1 MNKMKKMKKVI
12 FSILSIVVV
21 LVILVFSLRI
31 YNDYKCKDTNA
42 LKSPEYYK
50 DVTNISLYP
59 TDIDGVDVTYVD
71 EGRMQ
76 GFRFVPKEKSH
87 KGLVICFGGS
97 EGSPNFETAKR
108 LAEEGYETFALFM
121 FGMKNQ
127 EQTLRKIPL
136 EQFEDVID
144 YINKNIKDNKP
155 ISVLGAS
162 KGAEYALNLASKY
175 SEIDNLILIAP
186 SSYNFA
192 GLDFKDYGS
201 SWTYKGKELPYID
214 IKKSSFSSFLKNI
227 IVPTIIKSPI
237 SYKETYKS
245 AIEQDS
251 SSQEKLIPVKNVKAN
266 ILMIAGEDDLMWD
279 SFAMAKKIKDQNP
292 KAKIY
297 SYKGAG
303 HIFAGNGVLNLGKI
317 RIATGGT
324 TESNDKAESESRK
337 TIDAFLKEN
346 HK

>member
-1 MNKMKKMKKVI
+1 MKKIFFRIFLIVI
-12 FSILSIVVV
+12 ILVV
-21 LVILVFSLRI
+21 LVFILRI
-31 YNDYKCKDTNA
+31 YNDYKYKDTNA
-42 LKSPEYYK
+42 LKSPEYYN

-97 EGSPNFETAKR
+97 DGGPNFETAKR

-121 FGMKNQ
+121 YGMKNQ
-127 EQTLRKIPL
+127 EQTLAKIPL
-136 EQFEDVID
+136 EQFEDVIS
-144 YINKNIKDNKP
+144 YINENIKDNKP

-162 KGAEYALNLASKY
+162 KGAEYALNLAGKY
-175 SEIDNLILIAP
+175 PEIDNLILMAL

-201 SWTYKGKELPYID
+201 SWTYKGEELPYID
-214 IKKSSFSSFLKNI
+214 IKKSSFNAFLKNI
-227 IVPTIIKSPI
+227 IVPAIIKSPI
-237 SYKETYKS
+237 SYKETYNS
-245 AIEQDS
+245 AIEEDP
-251 SSQEKLIPVKNVKAN
+251 SSQEKLIPVEDIKAN
-266 ILMIAGEDDLMWD
+266 ILMIVGEDDLMWD
-279 SFAMAKKIKDQNP
+279 SLAMANKIKEQNP
-292 KAKIY
+292 EAKIY

-324 TESNDKAESESRK
+324 TESNKKKKSESRK
-337 TIDAFLKEN
+337 TIDDFLKEN

>member
-1 MNKMKKMKKVI
+1 MKKMKKIFFGI
-12 FSILSIVVV
+12 FSVIIILVV
-21 LVILVFSLRI
+21 LVFSLRI
-31 YNDYKCKDTNA
+31 YNDHKYKDTNN
-42 LKSPEYYK
+42 LKLPEYYK
-50 DVTNISLYP
+50 DVTDISLYP

-76 GFRFVPKEKSH
+76 GFRFVPKEKLH

-97 EGSPNFETAKR
+97 DGSPNFDNAKR

-121 FGMKNQ
+121 YGMKNQ

-136 EQFEDVID
+136 EQFEDVIN
-144 YINKNIKDNKP
+144 YINKNVKDNKP
-155 ISVLGAS
+155 ISILAAS
-162 KGAEYALNLASKY
+162 KGSEYALNLASKY
-175 SEIDNLILIAP
+175 HEIDNLVLIAP

-192 GLDFKDYGS
+192 GLDFKEYAS

-214 IKKSSFSSFLKNI
+214 IKKSSLKSFLKNV
-227 IVPTIIKSPI
+227 IVPAIIKSPI
-237 SYKETYKS
+237 SFKDTYNS
-245 AIEQDS
+245 AIEKDS
-251 SSQEKLIPVKNVKAN
+251 SSHEKLIPAKDVKAN
-266 ILMIAGEDDLMWD
+266 ILMIVGEDDLMWD
-279 SFAMAKKIKDQNP
+279 SLAMANKIKEENP

-303 HIFAGNGVLNLGKI
+303 HIFAGNGIINIKNE

-324 TESNDKAESESRK
+324 AEGNKKAKIESIKA
-337 TIDAFLKEN
+337 IDAFLKEN

>member
-1 MNKMKKMKKVI
+1 MKKIFFRI
-12 FSILSIVVV
+12 FSIVIILLV
-21 LVILVFSLRI
+21 LVFILRI
-31 YNDYKCKDTNA
+31 YNDHKYKDTNA
-42 LKSPEYYK
+42 LNFPEYYK

-59 TDIDGVDVTYVD
+59 KDIDGVDVTYVD

-87 KGLVICFGGS
+87 KGIVICFGGS
-97 EGSPNFETAKR
+97 EGSPNFENAKR
-108 LAEEGYETFALFM
+108 LAKDGYETLALFM

-136 EQFEDVID
+136 EQFEDVIN

-175 SEIDNLILIAP
+175 PEIDNLILISP

-214 IKKSSFSSFLKNI
+214 IRKSSFKSFLKNV
-227 IVPTIIKSPI
+227 IVPNIIKSPI

-245 AIEQDS
+245 AIEKDS
-251 SSQEKLIPVKNVKAN
+251 LSQEKLISVKNVKAN

-279 SFAMAKKIKDQNP
+279 SLAMAKKIKDQNP
-292 KAKIY
+292 NAKVY

-324 TESNDKAESESRK
+324 IEGNEKARSESRK

>member
-1 MNKMKKMKKVI
+1 MKKIFFRI
-12 FSILSIVVV
+12 FSIVIILVV
-21 LVILVFSLRI
+21 LVFIIRI
-31 YNDYKCKDTNA
+31 YNDHKNKDINV
-42 LKSPEYYK
+42 LNFPEYYK

-59 TDIDGVDVTYVD
+59 TDIDGVYVTYVD
-71 EGRMQ
+71 EGGMQ

-87 KGLVICFGGS
+87 KGFVVCFGGS

-108 LAEEGYETFALFM
+108 LAEDGYETFALFM
-121 FGMKNQ
+121 YGMKNQ
-127 EQTLRKIPL
+127 QETLRKIPL
-136 EQFEDVID
+136 EQFEDVIS
-144 YINKNIKDNKP
+144 YINKNVKDNKP

-175 SEIDNLILIAP
+175 PEIDNLILISP

-214 IKKSSFSSFLKNI
+214 IKKSSFNSFLKNI
-227 IVPTIIKSPI
+227 IVPAIIKSPI
-237 SYKETYKS
+237 SFKETYNS
-245 AIEQDS
+245 AIEKDS
-251 SSQEKLIPVKNVKAN
+251 SSQEKLIPVKNIKAN

-279 SFAMAKKIKDQNP
+279 SLAMANKIKEQNP
-292 KAKIY
+292 NAKIY

-324 TESNDKAESESRK
+324 IEGNEKARSESRK

>member
-1 MNKMKKMKKVI
+1 MKKVFFRI
-12 FSILSIVVV
+12 FFVV
-21 LVILVFSLRI
+21 IIIIALVFILRI
-31 YNDYKCKDTNA
+31 YNDKKYKDINTLNF
-42 LKSPEYYK
+42 PEYYK

-71 EGRMQ
+71 EGKMQ

-87 KGLVICFGGS
+87 KGLVICYGGS
-97 EGSPNFETAKR
+97 EGSPNFENAEILAK
-108 LAEEGYETFALFM
+108 EGYETFALFM

-136 EQFEDVID
+136 EQFEDVIN

-175 SEIDNLILIAP
+175 PEIDNLILIAP
-186 SSYNFA
+186 SAYNFA

-214 IKKSSFSSFLKNI
+214 IKKSSFNSFLKNI
-227 IVPTIIKSPI
+227 LVPAIIKSPI
-237 SYKETYKS
+237 SFKDTYNS
-245 AIEQDS
+245 AIEKDS

-279 SFAMAKKIKDQNP
+279 SLAMAKKIKDQNP
-292 KAKIY
+292 NAKIY
-297 SYKGAG
+297 PYKGAG

-317 RIATGGT
+317 IIATGGT
-324 TESNDKAESESRK
+324 TEGNEKARSESRK

>member
-1 MNKMKKMKKVI
+1 MKKIFFRIFLIVI
-12 FSILSIVVV
+12 ILVV
-21 LVILVFSLRI
+21 LVFIIRI
-31 YNDYKCKDTNA
+31 YNDHKNKDINV
-42 LKSPEYYK
+42 LNFPEYYK

-71 EGRMQ
+71 EGGMQ

-87 KGLVICFGGS
+87 KGLVVCFGGS

-121 FGMKNQ
+121 YGMKNQ
-127 EQTLRKIPL
+127 QQTLRKIPL
-136 EQFEDVID
+136 EQFEDVIS
-144 YINKNIKDNKP
+144 YINKNVKDNKP

-175 SEIDNLILIAP
+175 PEIDNLILISP

-214 IKKSSFSSFLKNI
+214 IKKSSFNSFLKNI
-227 IVPTIIKSPI
+227 ILPYIIKSPI
-237 SYKETYKS
+237 SYKETYNS
-245 AIEQDS
+245 AIDEDS
-251 SSQEKLIPVKNVKAN
+251 TSQEKLIPIKNVKAN
-266 ILMIAGEDDLMWD
+266 ILMIVGEDDMMWD
-279 SFAMAKKIKDQNP
+279 SLAMANKIKEQNL

-303 HIFAGNGVLNLGKI
+303 HIFAGNGILNLGKV
-317 RIATGGT
+317 RIVTGGT
-324 TESNDKAESESRK
+324 IEGNEKARIESRK
-337 TIDAFLKEN
+337 IKR
-346 HK
+346 KS

>member
-1 MNKMKKMKKVI
+1 MKKIFFRI
-12 FSILSIVVV
+12 FSVVIILLV
-21 LVILVFSLRI
+21 LVFILRT
-31 YNDYKCKDTNA
+31 YNDQKYKDINA
-42 LKSPEYYK
+42 LKLPEYYK

-59 TDIDGVDVTYVD
+59 TDIDGVDVTYVY

-76 GFRFVPKEKSH
+76 GFRFVPKEKLH
-87 KGLVICFGGS
+87 NGLVICFGGS
-97 EGSPNFETAKR
+97 DGSPNFETAKR

-121 FGMKNQ
+121 YGMKNQ

-136 EQFEDVID
+136 EQFEDAIS

-175 SEIDNLILIAP
+175 PEIDNLILIAP

-201 SWTYKGKELPYID
+201 SWTYKGEELPYIN

-227 IVPTIIKSPI
+227 IVPAIIKSPI
-237 SYKETYKS
+237 SFKETYNS
-245 AIEQDS
+245 AIEKDS
-251 SSQEKLIPVKNVKAN
+251 TSQEKLIPVKDVKAN
-266 ILMIAGEDDLMWD
+266 ILIIAGEDDLMWD
-279 SFAMAKKIKDQNP
+279 SFGMANKIKEQNS

-303 HIFAGNGVLNLGKI
+303 HIFAGNGILDLEKI
-317 RIATGGT
+317 RVATGGT
-324 TESNDKAESESRK
+324 AESNEKAKSESRK
-337 TIDAFLKEN
+337 IIDAFLKEN

>member
-1 MNKMKKMKKVI
+1 MKKKFFRI
-12 FSILSIVVV
+12 FSIVIILVV
-21 LVILVFSLRI
+21 LVFILRI
-31 YNDYKCKDTNA
+31 YNDHKYKDNNA
-42 LKSPEYYK
+42 LKFPEYFK

-59 TDIDGVDVTYVD
+59 TDIDGVNVTYVD

-97 EGSPNFETAKR
+97 EGSPNFENAELLAK
-108 LAEEGYETFALFM
+108 EGYETLALFM

-136 EQFEDVID
+136 EQFEDVIG
-144 YINKNIKDNKP
+144 YINRNIKDSKP

-175 SEIDNLILIAP
+175 PEIDNLILMAP

-201 SWTYKGKELPYID
+201 SWTYKGEELPYID
-214 IKKSSFSSFLKNI
+214 IKKSSFNSFLKNI
-227 IVPTIIKSPI
+227 IVPAIIKSPI
-237 SYKETYKS
+237 SFKETYNS
-245 AIEQDS
+245 AIEKDS
-251 SSQEKLIPVKNVKAN
+251 SSREKLIPVKNIKAN

-279 SFAMAKKIKDQNP
+279 SLAMANKIKEQNP

-303 HIFAGNGVLNLGKI
+303 HIFAGNGILDLGKI
-317 RIATGGT
+317 IVATGGT
-324 TESNDKAESESRK
+324 AEGNEKARSESRK
-337 TIDAFLKEN
+337 AIDAFLKEN

>member
-1 MNKMKKMKKVI
+1 MKKIFFRI
-12 FSILSIVVV
+12 FSI
-21 LVILVFSLRI
+21 VIILLALVFILRI
-31 YNDYKCKDTNA
+31 YNDHKYKDTNA
-42 LKSPEYYK
+42 LNFPEYYK

-59 TDIDGVDVTYVD
+59 KDIDGVDVTYVD

-87 KGLVICFGGS
+87 KGIVICFGGS
-97 EGSPNFETAKR
+97 EGSPNFENAKR
-108 LAEEGYETFALFM
+108 LAKDGYETLALFM

-136 EQFEDVID
+136 EQFEDVIN

-175 SEIDNLILIAP
+175 PEIDNLILISP

-214 IKKSSFSSFLKNI
+214 IKKSSFKSFLKNV
-227 IVPTIIKSPI
+227 IVPNIIKSPI

-245 AIEQDS
+245 AIEKDS
-251 SSQEKLIPVKNVKAN
+251 LSQEKLISVKNVKAN

-279 SFAMAKKIKDQNP
+279 SLAMAKKIKDQNP
-292 KAKIY
+292 NAKFY

-324 TESNDKAESESRK
+324 IEGNEKARSESRK

>member
-1 MNKMKKMKKVI
+1 MKKIFFRI
-12 FSILSIVVV
+12 FSIVIILVV
-21 LVILVFSLRI
+21 LVFILRI
-31 YNDYKCKDTNA
+31 YNDHNYKDNNA
-42 LKSPEYYK
+42 FKFPEYYK

-76 GFRFVPKEKSH
+76 GFRFVPKEKLH

-97 EGSPNFETAKR
+97 DGGPNFETAKR
-108 LAEEGYETFALFM
+108 LTEEGYETFALFM

-136 EQFEDVID
+136 EQFEDVIS

-155 ISVLGAS
+155 ISVVAAS

-175 SEIDNLILIAP
+175 SEIDNLILMAP

-201 SWTYKGKELPYID
+201 SWTYKGEELPYID
-214 IKKSSFSSFLKNI
+214 IKKSSFNSFLKNI
-227 IVPTIIKSPI
+227 IVPSIIKSPI
-237 SYKETYKS
+237 SFKETYNS
-245 AIEQDS
+245 AIEKDS
-251 SSQEKLIPVKNVKAN
+251 TSKEKLIPAKDVKAN
-266 ILMIAGEDDLMWD
+266 ILMIVGEDDMMWD
-279 SFAMAKKIKDQNP
+279 SLAMANKIKEQNP

-303 HIFAGNGVLNLGKI
+303 HIFAGNGILDLGKI
-317 RIATGGT
+317 RVATGGT
-324 TESNDKAESESRK
+324 AESNDKAKSESRK
-337 TIDAFLKEN
+337 TIDDFLKEN

>member
-1 MNKMKKMKKVI
+1 MKKIFFRI
-12 FSILSIVVV
+12 FSIVIILVV
-21 LVILVFSLRI
+21 LVFILRI
-31 YNDYKCKDTNA
+31 YNDHKYKDNNA
-42 LKSPEYYK
+42 LKFPEYYK

-76 GFRFVPKEKSH
+76 GFRFLPKEKSH

-97 EGSPNFETAKR
+97 EGSPNFENAELLAK
-108 LAEEGYETFALFM
+108 EGYETLALFM

-136 EQFEDVID
+136 EQFEDAIS

-162 KGAEYALNLASKY
+162 KGAEYALNLACKY
-175 SEIDNLILIAP
+175 PEIDNLILIAP

-201 SWTYKGKELPYID
+201 SWTYKGEELPYIN

-227 IVPTIIKSPI
+227 IVPAIIKSPI
-237 SYKETYKS
+237 SFKETYNS
-245 AIEQDS
+245 AIEKDS
-251 SSQEKLIPVKNVKAN
+251 TSQEKLIPVKDVKAN
-266 ILMIAGEDDLMWD
+266 ILIIAGEDDLMWD
-279 SFAMAKKIKDQNP
+279 SFGMANKIKEQNS

-297 SYKGAG
+297 PYKGAG
-303 HIFAGNGVLNLGKI
+303 HIFAGNGILDLEKI
-317 RIATGGT
+317 RVATGGT
-324 TESNDKAESESRK
+324 AQSNEKAKSESRK

>member
-1 MNKMKKMKKVI
+1 MKKMFFGI
-12 FSILSIVVV
+12 FSVVIILVV
-21 LVILVFSLRI
+21 LVFSLRI
-31 YNDYKCKDTNA
+31 YNDHRYKDTNA
-42 LKSPEYYK
+42 LKSPEYYN

-71 EGRMQ
+71 EGGMQ

-97 EGSPNFETAKR
+97 EGSPNFENAKI
-108 LAEEGYETFALFM
+108 LAKEGYETFALFM

-127 EQTLRKIPL
+127 AQTLTKIPL
-136 EQFEDVID
+136 EQFEDVIN

-155 ISVLGAS
+155 ISVLGVS
-162 KGAEYALNLASKY
+162 KGAEYVLNLANKY
-175 SEIDNLILIAP
+175 PEIDNLILISP

-201 SWTYKGKELPYID
+201 SWTYKGEQLPYID
-214 IKKSSFSSFLKNI
+214 IKTSSFNAFLKNI
-227 IVPTIIKSPI
+227 IVPAIIKSPI
-237 SYKETYKS
+237 SYKETYNS

-292 KAKIY
+292 NAKIY

-303 HIFAGNGVLNLGKI
+303 HIFAGNGVLNLGRI

-324 TESNDKAESESRK
+324 TEGNEKARSESRK
-337 TIDAFLKEN
+337 TIATFLKEN

>member
-1 MNKMKKMKKVI
+1 MKKIKKIFFGIVSVVI
-12 FSILSIVVV
+12 ILVV
-21 LVILVFSLRI
+21 LVFSLRI
-31 YNDYKCKDTNA
+31 YNDHQYKDPNTLNF
-42 LKSPEYYK
+42 PEYYK

-59 TDIDGVDVTYVD
+59 TDIDGVNVTYVD
-71 EGRMQ
+71 EGGMQ

-97 EGSPNFETAKR
+97 EGSPNFENAKI
-108 LAEEGYETFALFM
+108 LAKEGYETFALFM

-127 EQTLRKIPL
+127 EPTLTKIPL
-136 EQFEDVID
+136 EQFEDVIN

-155 ISVLGAS
+155 ISVLGVS
-162 KGAEYALNLASKY
+162 KGAEYVLNLANKY
-175 SEIDNLILIAP
+175 PEIDNLILISP

-201 SWTYKGKELPYID
+201 SWTYKGEQLPYID
-214 IKKSSFSSFLKNI
+214 IKQSSFTAFLKNI
-227 IVPTIIKSPI
+227 IVPAIIKSPI
-237 SYKETYKS
+237 SYKETYES

-279 SFAMAKKIKDQNP
+279 SLAMAKKIKDQNP
-292 KAKIY
+292 NAKIY

-324 TESNDKAESESRK
+324 IEGNDKAKSESRK

>member
-1 MNKMKKMKKVI
+1 MKKIFFRI
-12 FSILSIVVV
+12 FSLVLIL
-21 LVILVFSLRI
+21 LALVFILRI
-31 YNDYKCKDTNA
+31 YNDHKYKDAKT
-42 LKSPEYYK
+42 LKFPEYYK
-50 DVTNISLYP
+50 DVTDISLYP
-59 TDIDGVDVTYVD
+59 KDIDGVDVTYLD
-71 EGRMQ
+71 EGRLQ
-76 GFRFVPKEKSH
+76 GFRFVPEEKLH
-87 KGLVICFGGS
+87 RGLVICFGGS
-97 EGSPNFETAKR
+97 DGGPNFEKAKS

-121 FGMKNQ
+121 YGMKNQ
-127 EQTLRKIPL
+127 EQSLRKIPL
-136 EQFEDVID
+136 EQFEDLIS

-201 SWTYKGKELPYID
+201 SWTYKGEQLPYID

-227 IVPTIIKSPI
+227 IAPTIIKSPI
-237 SYKETYKS
+237 SYKETYES

-279 SFAMAKKIKDQNP
+279 SFAMAKKIKDQNSN
-292 KAKIY
+292 AKLY

-303 HIFAGNGVLNLGKI
+303 HIFAGNGVLNLGII

-324 TESNDKAESESRK
+324 IEENDKARSESRK

>member
-1 MNKMKKMKKVI
+1 MKKIFFRI
-12 FSILSIVVV
+12 FSIVIILVV
-21 LVILVFSLRI
+21 LVFIIRI
-31 YNDYKCKDTNA
+31 YNDHKNKDINV
-42 LKSPEYYK
+42 LNFPEYYK

-71 EGRMQ
+71 EGGMQ

-87 KGLVICFGGS
+87 KGLVVCFGGS

-121 FGMKNQ
+121 YGMKNQ
-127 EQTLRKIPL
+127 QQTLRKIPL
-136 EQFEDVID
+136 EQFEDVIS
-144 YINKNIKDNKP
+144 YINKNVKDNKP

-175 SEIDNLILIAP
+175 PEIDNLILISP

-214 IKKSSFSSFLKNI
+214 IKKSSFNSFLKNI
-227 IVPTIIKSPI
+227 IVPATIKSPI
-237 SYKETYKS
+237 SYKETYNS
-245 AIEQDS
+245 AIEEDS
-251 SSQEKLIPVKNVKAN
+251 TSQEKLIPIKNVKAN
-266 ILMIAGEDDLMWD
+266 ILMIVGEDDMMWN
-279 SFAMAKKIKDQNP
+279 SLAMANKIKEQNS
-292 KAKIY
+292 KAMIY

-303 HIFAGNGVLNLGKI
+303 HIFSGNGILNLGKI

-324 TESNDKAESESRK
+324 IEENEKARSESRK

>member
-1 MNKMKKMKKVI
+1 MKKIFFRI
-12 FSILSIVVV
+12 FSIVIILVV
-21 LVILVFSLRI
+21 LVFILRI
-31 YNDYKCKDTNA
+31 YNDHKYKDNNA
-42 LKSPEYYK
+42 FKFPEYYK

-97 EGSPNFETAKR
+97 DGGPNFETAKR

-136 EQFEDVID
+136 EQFEDVIS
-144 YINKNIKDNKP
+144 YINENIKDNKP
-155 ISVLGAS
+155 ISVVAAS

-175 SEIDNLILIAP
+175 PEIDNLILMAP

-201 SWTYKGKELPYID
+201 SWTYKGEELPYID
-214 IKKSSFSSFLKNI
+214 IKKSSFNSFLKNI
-227 IVPTIIKSPI
+227 IVPSIIKSPI
-237 SYKETYKS
+237 SFKETYNS
-245 AIEQDS
+245 AIEKDS
-251 SSQEKLIPVKNVKAN
+251 TSKEKLIPAKDVKAN
-266 ILMIAGEDDLMWD
+266 ILMIVGEDDFMWD
-279 SFAMAKKIKDQNP
+279 SLAMANKIKEQNP

-297 SYKGAG
+297 SYKGTG
-303 HIFAGNGVLNLGKI
+303 HIFAGNGVLDLGKI
-317 RIATGGT
+317 RVATGGT
-324 TESNDKAESESRK
+324 AEGNEKAKSESRK
-337 TIDAFLKEN
+337 TIDDFLKEN

>member
-1 MNKMKKMKKVI
+1 MKKKFFRI
-12 FSILSIVVV
+12 FSIVIILVV
-21 LVILVFSLRI
+21 LVFILRI
-31 YNDYKCKDTNA
+31 YNDHKYKDNNA
-42 LKSPEYYK
+42 LKFPEYFK

-127 EQTLRKIPL
+127 EQTLRKISL
-136 EQFEDVID
+136 EQFEDVIG

-175 SEIDNLILIAP
+175 PEIDNLILMAP

-201 SWTYKGKELPYID
+201 SWAYKGEELPYID
-214 IKKSSFSSFLKNI
+214 IKKSSFNSFLKNI
-227 IVPTIIKSPI
+227 IVPAIIKSPI
-237 SYKETYKS
+237 SFKETYNS
-245 AIEQDS
+245 AIEKDS
-251 SSQEKLIPVKNVKAN
+251 TIEEKLIPVKDVKAN
-266 ILMIAGEDDLMWD
+266 ILMIVGEDGLMWD
-279 SFAMAKKIKDQNP
+279 SLVMANKIKEQNP
-292 KAKIY
+292 KVKIY

-303 HIFAGNGVLNLGKI
+303 HIFAGNGILDLGKI
-317 RIATGGT
+317 RVATGGT
-324 TESNDKAESESRK
+324 TEGNEKARSQSRK
-337 TIDAFLKEN
+337 AIDAFLKEN

>member
-1 MNKMKKMKKVI
+1 MKKIFFRI
-12 FSILSIVVV
+12 FSIVIILLV
-21 LVILVFSLRI
+21 LVFILRI
-31 YNDYKCKDTNA
+31 YNDHKYKDTNA
-42 LKSPEYYK
+42 LNFPEYYK

-59 TDIDGVDVTYVD
+59 KDIDGVDVTYVD

-87 KGLVICFGGS
+87 KGIVICFGGS
-97 EGSPNFETAKR
+97 EGSPNFENAKR
-108 LAEEGYETFALFM
+108 LAKDGYETLALFM

-136 EQFEDVID
+136 EQFEDVIN

-155 ISVLGAS
+155 ISVLGVS
-162 KGAEYALNLASKY
+162 KGSEYALNLVSKY
-175 SEIDNLILIAP
+175 PEIDNLILISP

-214 IKKSSFSSFLKNI
+214 IRKSSFKSFLKNI
-227 IVPTIIKSPI
+227 IVPNIIKSPI
-237 SYKETYKS
+237 SYKETYNS
-245 AIEQDS
+245 AIEKDS
-251 SSQEKLIPVKNVKAN
+251 LSQEKLISVKNVKAN

-279 SFAMAKKIKDQNP
+279 SLAMAKKIKDQNP
-292 KAKIY
+292 NAKVY

-324 TESNDKAESESRK
+324 IEGNEKARSESRK

>member
-1 MNKMKKMKKVI
+1 MNKTKKI
-12 FSILSIVVV
+12 FFSILSIVVI
-21 LVILVFSLRI
+21 LVVLVFSLRI
-31 YNDYKCKDTNA
+31 YNDHRYKDTNA
-42 LKSPEYYK
+42 LKSPEYYN

-76 GFRFVPKEKSH
+76 GFRFIPKEKSH

-136 EQFEDVID
+136 EQFKDVIN

-201 SWTYKGKELPYID
+201 SWTYKGEQLPYID

-227 IVPTIIKSPI
+227 IAPTIIKSPI
-237 SYKETYKS
+237 SYKETYES

-279 SFAMAKKIKDQNP
+279 SFAMAKKIKDQNSN
-292 KAKIY
+292 AKLY

-303 HIFAGNGVLNLGKI
+303 HIFAGNGVLNLGII

-324 TESNDKAESESRK
+324 IEENDKARSESRK

>member
-1 MNKMKKMKKVI
+1 MKKIFFRIFLIVI
-12 FSILSIVVV
+12 ILAA
-21 LVILVFSLRI
+21 LVFILRT
-31 YNDYKCKDTNA
+31 YNDHKYKDINA
-42 LKSPEYYK
+42 FKFPEYYK
-50 DVTNISLYP
+50 DVTDISLYP
-59 TDIDGVDVTYVD
+59 TDIEGVDVTYVD

-76 GFRFVPKEKSH
+76 GFRFVPKGKSH

-97 EGSPNFETAKR
+97 DGGPNFEKAKS

-121 FGMKNQ
+121 YGMKNQ
-127 EQTLRKIPL
+127 EQTLAKIPL
-136 EQFEDVID
+136 EQFEDVIS

-162 KGAEYALNLASKY
+162 KGAEYALNLAGKY
-175 SEIDNLILIAP
+175 PEIDNLILMAP

-214 IKKSSFSSFLKNI
+214 IKKSSFNAFLKNI
-227 IVPTIIKSPI
+227 IVPTITKSPI
-237 SYKETYKS
+237 SFKETYNS
-245 AIEQDS
+245 AIEEDS
-251 SSQEKLIPVKNVKAN
+251 TSQEKLIPIKDVKAN
-266 ILMIAGEDDLMWD
+266 ILMIVGEDDLMWD
-279 SFAMAKKIKDQNP
+279 SLAMANKIKDQNP
-292 KAKIY
+292 NAKVY
-297 SYKGAG
+297 CYKGAG

-324 TESNDKAESESRK
+324 TESNEKAKSESRK
-337 TIDAFLKEN
+337 IIDAFLNEN

>member
-1 MNKMKKMKKVI
+1 MKKIFFRI
-12 FSILSIVVV
+12 FSIVIILVV
-21 LVILVFSLRI
+21 LVFILRI
-31 YNDYKCKDTNA
+31 YNDYKYKDTNA
-42 LKSPEYYK
+42 LKSPEYYN

-97 EGSPNFETAKR
+97 EGSPNFENAKI
-108 LAEEGYETFALFM
+108 LAKEGYETLALFM

-136 EQFEDVID
+136 EQFEDVIG

-175 SEIDNLILIAP
+175 PEIDNLILIAP

-201 SWTYKGKELPYID
+201 SWTYKGAELPYID
-214 IKKSSFSSFLKNI
+214 IKKSSFNSFLKNI
-227 IVPTIIKSPI
+227 IVPAIIKSPI
-237 SYKETYKS
+237 SFKETYNS
-245 AIEQDS
+245 AIEKDS
-251 SSQEKLIPVKNVKAN
+251 SSQEKLIPVKNIKAN

-279 SFAMAKKIKDQNP
+279 SLAMANKIKEQNP

-303 HIFAGNGVLNLGKI
+303 HIFASNGVLNLGKI

-324 TESNDKAESESRK
+324 TESNDKAEIESRK

>member
-1 MNKMKKMKKVI
+1 MKKIKKIFFGIVSVVI
-12 FSILSIVVV
+12 ILVV
-21 LVILVFSLRI
+21 LVFSLRI
-31 YNDYKCKDTNA
+31 YNDYKYKDTNA
-42 LKSPEYYK
+42 LNFPEYYK

-71 EGRMQ
+71 EGGMQ

-87 KGLVICFGGS
+87 KGLAVCFGGS
-97 EGSPNFETAKR
+97 EGSPNFENAKI
-108 LAEEGYETFALFM
+108 LAKEGYETFALFM

-136 EQFEDVID
+136 EQFEDVIN

-162 KGAEYALNLASKY
+162 KGAEYALNLACKY
-175 SEIDNLILIAP
+175 PEIDNLILIAP

-201 SWTYKGKELPYID
+201 SWTYKGEQLPYID

-237 SYKETYKS
+237 SYKETYES

-251 SSQEKLIPVKNVKAN
+251 SSQEKLISVKNVKAN
-266 ILMIAGEDDLMWD
+266 ILLIAGEDDLMWD
-279 SFAMAKKIKDQNP
+279 SLAMANKIKEQNP
-292 KAKIY
+292 NAKLY

-303 HIFAGNGVLNLGKI
+303 HIFAGNGVLNLGRI

-324 TESNDKAESESRK
+324 IEGNDKAKSESRK

>member
-1 MNKMKKMKKVI
+1 MKKIFFRIFAVVI
-12 FSILSIVVV
+12 IILA
-21 LVILVFSLRI
+21 LVFIIRI
-31 YNDYKCKDTNA
+31 YNDHKYKDTNA
-42 LKSPEYYK
+42 LKLPEYYK
-50 DVTNISLYP
+50 DVTDISLYP
-59 TDIDGVDVTYVD
+59 TYIDGVDVTYVD

-76 GFRFVPKEKSH
+76 GFRFVPKEKLH

-97 EGSPNFETAKR
+97 DGGPNFETAKR

-136 EQFEDVID
+136 EQFEDVIS

-175 SEIDNLILIAP
+175 PEIDNLILMAP

-192 GLDFKDYGS
+192 GLDFNDYGS
-201 SWTYKGKELPYID
+201 SWTYKGNEFPYID
-214 IKKSSFSSFLKNI
+214 IKKSSFNSFFKNI
-227 IVPTIIKSPI
+227 IGPAIIKSPI
-237 SYKETYKS
+237 SFKDTYNS
-245 AIEQDS
+245 AIEKDAT
-251 SSQEKLIPVKNVKAN
+251 SQEKLIPIKDVKAN
-266 ILMIAGEDDLMWD
+266 ILMIVGEDDLMWD
-279 SFAMAKKIKDQNP
+279 SLAMANKIKEQTP
-292 KAKIY
+292 SAKIY

-303 HIFAGNGVLNLGKI
+303 HIFAGNGILDLGKI
-317 RIATGGT
+317 RVATGGT
-324 TESNDKAESESRK
+324 AEGNEKAKSESRK
-337 TIDAFLKEN
+337 TIYVFLKEN

>member
-1 MNKMKKMKKVI
+1 MKKLFFRI
-12 FSILSIVVV
+12 FLIIFILVV
-21 LVILVFSLRI
+21 LVFILRI
-31 YNDYKCKDTNA
+31 YNDHKYKDNNA
-42 LKSPEYYK
+42 LKFPEYYK

-59 TDIDGVDVTYVD
+59 TDVDGIDVTYVD

-87 KGLVICFGGS
+87 KGIVICFGGS

-136 EQFEDVID
+136 EQFEDVIN

-175 SEIDNLILIAP
+175 HEIDDLILMAP

-214 IKKSSFSSFLKNI
+214 KK
-227 IVPTIIKSPI
+227 
-237 SYKETYKS
+237 
-245 AIEQDS
+245 
-251 SSQEKLIPVKNVKAN
+251 
-266 ILMIAGEDDLMWD
+266 
-279 SFAMAKKIKDQNP
+279 
-292 KAKIY
+292 
-297 SYKGAG
+297 
-303 HIFAGNGVLNLGKI
+303 
-317 RIATGGT
+317 
-324 TESNDKAESESRK
+324 
-337 TIDAFLKEN
+337 N
-346 HK
+346 HHLTHF

>member
-1 MNKMKKMKKVI
+1 MKKIFFRI
-12 FSILSIVVV
+12 FSIIIILLV
-21 LVILVFSLRI
+21 LVFILRI
-31 YNDYKCKDTNA
+31 YNDHKYKDTNA
-42 LKSPEYYK
+42 LNFPEYYK

-59 TDIDGVDVTYVD
+59 KDIDGVDVTYID

-87 KGLVICFGGS
+87 KGIVICFGGS
-97 EGSPNFETAKR
+97 EGSPNFENAKR
-108 LAEEGYETFALFM
+108 LAKDGYETLALFM

-136 EQFEDVID
+136 EQFEDVIN

-162 KGAEYALNLASKY
+162 KGAEYALDLASKY
-175 SEIDNLILIAP
+175 PEIDNLILISP

-214 IKKSSFSSFLKNI
+214 IRKSSFKSFLKNV
-227 IVPTIIKSPI
+227 IVPNIIKSPI

-245 AIEQDS
+245 AIEKDS
-251 SSQEKLIPVKNVKAN
+251 LSQEKLISVKNVKAN

-279 SFAMAKKIKDQNP
+279 SLAMAKKIKDQNP
-292 KAKIY
+292 NAKFY

-324 TESNDKAESESRK
+324 IEGNEKARSESRK

>member
-1 MNKMKKMKKVI
+1 MKKIFFGV
-12 FSILSIVVV
+12 FSI
-21 LVILVFSLRI
+21 VIILLALVFIFRM
-31 YNDYKCKDTNA
+31 YNDHKYKDSNN
-42 LKSPEYYK
+42 LKLPEYYK
-50 DVTNISLYP
+50 DVNDISLYP
-59 TDIDGVDVTYVD
+59 IATDGVDVTYVD

-76 GFRFVPKEKSH
+76 GFRFVPKEKIH

-97 EGSPNFETAKR
+97 DGSPNFDNAKR

-121 FGMKNQ
+121 YGMKNQ

-136 EQFEDVID
+136 EQFEDVIN
-144 YINKNIKDNKP
+144 YINKNVKDNKP
-155 ISVLGAS
+155 ISILAAS
-162 KGAEYALNLASKY
+162 KGSEYALNLASKY
-175 SEIDNLILIAP
+175 HEIDNLILIAP

-214 IKKSSFSSFLKNI
+214 IKKSSLMSFLKNI
-227 IVPTIIKSPI
+227 IVPAIIKSPI
-237 SYKETYKS
+237 SFKDTYNS
-245 AIEQDS
+245 AIEKDS
-251 SSQEKLIPVKNVKAN
+251 SSQEKLIPVKDVKAN
-266 ILMIAGEDDLMWD
+266 ILMLVGEDDLMWD
-279 SFAMAKKIKDQNP
+279 SLAMANKIKEENP

-303 HIFAGNGVLNLGKI
+303 HIFAGNGIINVKNV

-324 TESNDKAESESRK
+324 AEDNKKAKIESIKS
-337 TIDAFLKEN
+337 IDAFLIEN

>member
-1 MNKMKKMKKVI
+1 MKKIFFRI
-12 FSILSIVVV
+12 FSIVIILLV
-21 LVILVFSLRI
+21 LVFILRI
-31 YNDYKCKDTNA
+31 YNDHKYKDTNA
-42 LKSPEYYK
+42 LNFPEYYK

-59 TDIDGVDVTYVD
+59 KDIDGVDVTYVD

-87 KGLVICFGGS
+87 KGIVICFGGS
-97 EGSPNFETAKR
+97 EGSPNFENAKR
-108 LAEEGYETFALFM
+108 LAKDGYETLALFM

-136 EQFEDVID
+136 EQFEDVIN
-144 YINKNIKDNKP
+144 YVNKNIKDNKP
-155 ISVLGAS
+155 ISVLGVS
-162 KGAEYALNLASKY
+162 KGSEYALNLVSKY
-175 SEIDNLILIAP
+175 PEIDNLILISP

-214 IKKSSFSSFLKNI
+214 IRKSSFKSFLKNV
-227 IVPTIIKSPI
+227 IVPNIIKSPI

-245 AIEQDS
+245 AIEKDS
-251 SSQEKLIPVKNVKAN
+251 LSQEKLISVKNVKAN

-279 SFAMAKKIKDQNP
+279 SLAMAKKIKDQNP
-292 KAKIY
+292 NAKVY

-324 TESNDKAESESRK
+324 IEGNEKARSESRK